1 MVKIF
6 ICKSTFK
13 TLNQAYK
20 VARQWCGSG
29 AAVVRPRFGTISA
42 LKPSAPVSAFGADSF
57 SDSAPIGVI
66 WKEHEKMKKMSPI

>member
-1 MVKIF
+1 MF

-20 VARQWCGSG
+20 VVWQWPGRGPTVGRPWSG
-29 AAVVRPRFGTISA
+29 AISA
-42 LKPSAPVSAFGADSF
+42 TKPSAPVSAFGADSF

-66 WKEHEKMKKMSPI
+66 WKELEKMKKMSPI